1 MGNVVNLGDIRIL
14 LESGRALDQMRA
26 DAREGLER
34 LLCADISKFDGRM
47 LTKTR
52 DHILRFRRTLVA
64 MSPEAQKLLE
74 ARVDTLNLDRPLS
87 DAEALDMALEILAP
101 ELAKVSVRFA

>member
-1 MGNVVNLGDIRIL
+1 MDNVVNLGDIRIL

-47 LTKTR
+47 LRKTR
-52 DHILRFRRTLVA
+52 DHILQFRRTLVA

-74 ARVDTLNLDRPLS
+74 TRVRTLNLDRPLS
-87 DAEALDMALEILAP
+87 SDMALEILAP